1 MAAIGLSA
9 GGSASGTVTIV
20 GAGVQKVSTTV
31 PLADIDLIK
40 PGESVSVAADGVA
53 GKLHGT
59 VTSIGMLST
68 TSGSTTAFPVTVTL
82 DSETSNLYDGT
93 GADVVIT
100 TGTAS
105 HVTAVANSAIHTGVR
120 GTHTVTVLRDGKT
133 TTVQITLGVAGT
145 DVTQVKSGLKVGDQ
159 VVLADL
165 SQVLPTSTTS
175 TTSRGGTFIPFS
187 GGAGGPNFGPGGGR

>member
-1 MAAIGLSA
+1 MIKA
-9 GGSASGTVTIV
+9 G
-20 GAGVQKVSTTV
+20 Q
-31 PLADIDLIK
+31 
-40 PGESVSVAADGVA
+40 SVSVAADGVA
-53 GKLHGT
+53 TNLHGT

-82 DSETSNLYDGT
+82 DSEKPNLYDGT

-100 TGTAS
+100 TGTARN
-105 HVTAVANSAIHTGVR
+105 VTAVANSAIHDGAR
-120 GTHTVTVLRDGKT
+120 GTHTVAVLRDGKT
-133 TTVQITLGVAGT
+133 MTVQITLGVAGT

-175 TTSRGGTFIPFS
+175 TNSRGGTFGSFP
-187 GGAGGPNFGPGGGR
+187 GGAGGGPNFGPGGGS